1 MVSSARIDE
10 LRKKFDENPRRY
22 FAPLANEYR
31 KAGDLEQAVFICQE
45 YLPQQPG
52 HMSGHI
58 VYGQTLFEIGR
69 HDEAKLVFETAL
81 SLDPENLI
89 ALRHLG
95 DISHQTGDLTAA
107 RNWYQRVL
115 EADPRNDEIAQLM
128 ISLLA
133 APDPPPHSINAPAL
147 TPPSTS
153 AVDRWTA
160 PVADDAGAAVDDLEF
175 ENSAG
180 VKLRP
185 SLPSVK
191 GEQMEPLSALPLSPQ
206 QSAGKFADLTDAED
220 LLDLNDFNL
229 GDALPS
235 VVDGRTG
242 DRAPPDSPFAEYP
255 SVGRFPGAEL
265 AADRSAGQGPF
276 DDAPAN
282 ANFTADTTAAHA
294 ATTRDERPEER
305 GFELGTEDGLFES
318 DPYAIAAGS
327 GAPPL
332 GLAPDKSLGLIPD
345 EQPSES
351 QTGIDGDGEFVVG
364 LETFEPA
371 ENRANPGD
379 AALPETEGSADSLP
393 VGSSSIEGAGTA
405 DEGAEFTASSD
416 EAFVTETMA
425 ELYLRQGHLDS
436 AADIYRKL
444 VSHHP
449 EDVQLRDRLRAVEEQ
464 TYGKPP
470 EQMTPAEP
478 ALAPVYGGPTIRE
491 FLARLI
497 SHHTQVVVETV
508 PTTDTLEDAVTP
520 SLVEAKHPFPS
531 AHELTRIMP
540 ELDHRTPSSSETVRG
555 SIDALFTGADA
566 SPSDVGA
573 ANTLHDAFAHDEPEP
588 APLRGTPA
596 HRASNE
602 LSLDHVFKVT
612 SPPRS
617 HGDDFSFDQFFA
629 DDLAEGM
636 PTPAGDSSAT
646 PSEHS
651 DDVAQFNAWLNGLKK
666 T

>member
-31 KAGDLEQAVFICQE
+31 KAGDLEQAVFICEE

-58 VYGQTLFEIGR
+58 VYGQTLFEMGR

-95 DISHQTGDLTAA
+95 DISRQAGDLTAA

-133 APDPPPHSINAPAL
+133 APDPQPNSVSATAL

-160 PVADDAGAAVDDLEF
+160 PVADDAGAAVGDVEF
-175 ENSAG
+175 ENFAG
-180 VKLRP
+180 MKLRP
-185 SLPSVK
+185 SLPSEEA
-191 GEQMEPLSALPLSPQ
+191 EQMEPLSALRLPPQ
-206 QSAGKFADLTDAED
+206 QSAGKFADLNDAED
-220 LLDLNDFNL
+220 LLDLEDFNL
-229 GDALPS
+229 GDAVPS
-235 VVDGRTG
+235 VATGRTG
-242 DRAPPDSPFAEYP
+242 DRAQPDSPFGEYP
-255 SVGRFPGAEL
+255 GLDRFSGAEP
-265 AADRSAGQGPF
+265 AANLSAAQGPS

-282 ANFTADTTAAHA
+282 ANFTADIVADHA
-294 ATTRDERPEER
+294 ATAWDDRPEAR
-305 GFELGTEDGLFES
+305 GFELGTEDGPFES
-318 DPYAIAAGS
+318 DPYAIAAKS
-327 GAPPL
+327 DAPPL
-332 GLAPDKSLGLIPD
+332 GLAPDKNLGLIPG
-345 EQPSES
+345 EQPSDS
-351 QTGIDGDGEFVVG
+351 HTGIDGDGEFVVG
-364 LETFEPA
+364 LETFELA
-371 ENRANPGD
+371 EIIADPGD
-379 AALPETEGSADSLP
+379 AAAPKTESSAGPLP
-393 VGSSSIEGAGTA
+393 VGSARTEGAGTA
-405 DEGAEFTASSD
+405 DEAVEFTASSD

-436 AADIYRKL
+436 ALDIYRKL
-444 VSHHP
+444 VNHHP

-464 TYGKPP
+464 TRGKPP
-470 EQMTPAEP
+470 EQMTPAAP
-478 ALAPVYGGPTIRE
+478 ASAPVYDGPTIRE

-497 SHHTQVVVETV
+497 SHRTPAVVETV
-508 PTTDTLEDAVTP
+508 PSTDPIDDAVTP
-520 SLVEAKHPFPS
+520 SLVEAGHAFPS
-531 AHELTRIMP
+531 AHELTPTMP
-540 ELDHRTPSSSETVRG
+540 ELGHRTPSSSETVRG
-555 SIDALFTGADA
+555 SIDALFTGAGA
-566 SPSDVGA
+566 SLSDVGA
-573 ANTLHDAFAHDEPEP
+573 ANTLHDAFAHDGPES
-588 APLRGTPA
+588 APLQGTPA

-617 HGDDFSFDQFFA
+617 NGDDFSFDQFFA
-629 DDLAEGM
+629 ADVAEGM

-646 PSEHS
+646 PGEHS